1 MVNSV
6 AIRERIVKHNNNE
19 VVMVIFFIGLLSAC
33 GTENRP
39 PTTAQPLP
47 IEQTDPSSEAQFEY
61 LLQFNG
67 GRYVAEPALNEYLTA
82 IGGRLARLA
91 GYEVLKNQF
100 AVVNSHR
107 VDVWVSSEGRV
118 AITLGMLTTLSNEAE
133 LAALLG
139 HLLAHAAQQHSATA
153 IARGITITPELLAKK
168 AEHPYAQYIV
178 GAGLPVLAQQTIRY
192 NPVTEQKADYA
203 AITTMI
209 KAGYDPQAAVN
220 LQLKKSTDGAGKSHH
235 LNHYYPPN
243 RERLVTNRQHAHNH
257 PAGLTMAERSYQG
270 ALEKLLQYEKAYQQQ
285 PQLQQLLDQGK
296 AEAAYALAQELII
309 AAPDEGRFYALKGDA
324 LQQMWKITDA
334 IAAYNQALEH
344 DPRYFAYHLR
354 LAELHMVR
362 QDAVAA
368 QAALRNSIQQLP
380 TAKGYLW
387 LAQLAEQRGE
397 LIQAHEYYQR
407 AARSNTPLGQAAEK
421 ENQRIDFAKNP
432 NRYIHI
438 KHQRVESNKL
448 RLFVTNTNPYPVQI
462 ETLLL
467 NTDQTYRIRL
477 DQKIPAQSSI
487 SSTVT
492 ISDLGNIERITVD
505 RATLLP

>member
-1 MVNSV
+1 M
-6 AIRERIVKHNNNE
+6 KQFNNNM
-19 VVMVIFFIGLLSAC
+19 VVVIFFIGLLSAC

-39 PTTAQPLP
+39 STTAQPLP
-47 IEQTDPSSEAQFEY
+47 IEKTDPGSEAQFEY
-61 LLQFNG
+61 LLQFSG

-82 IGGRLARLA
+82 IGGRLTRLA

-107 VDVWVSSEGRV
+107 VDAWVSSEGRV

-192 NPVTEQKADYA
+192 NPVTEQKADHA
-203 AITTMI
+203 AMTTMI
-209 KAGYDPQAAVN
+209 KAGYDPQAAID
-220 LQLKKSTDGAGKSHH
+220 LQFKKSADAEGKIHW
-235 LNHYYPPN
+235 LNHYQPN
-243 RERLVTNRQHAHNH
+243 RERLVASRQHAHNH
-257 PAGLTMAERSYQG
+257 PSGLSMSESSYQD
-270 ALEKLLQYEKAYQQQ
+270 AIEQLSQYKEAYQQQ
-285 PQLQQLLDQGK
+285 PQLQQLLNQGQ
-296 AEAAYALAQELII
+296 AEAAYTLAQKLTL
-309 AAPDEGRFYALKGDA
+309 AVPHEGRFFALKGDA
-324 LQQMWKITDA
+324 LQQMDKIADA
-334 IAAYNQALEH
+334 IEAYNQALEH

-354 LAELHMVR
+354 LAELQML
-362 QDAVAA
+362 QQATVAA
-368 QAALRNSIQQLP
+368 QTTFLNSIQRLP

-387 LAQLAEQRGE
+387 LAQLAEQQGE
-397 LIQAHEYYQR
+397 LAQAQEYYQR
-407 AARSNTPLGQAAEK
+407 AARSNTPLGKQAEK
-421 ENQRIDFAKNP
+421 ETQKIDFAENP

-438 KHQRVESNKL
+438 KHQRVDSNKL
-448 RLFVTNTNPYPVQI
+448 RLFVTNINPHSVQI

-477 DQKIPAQSSI
+477 DQSIPAGNSI

-492 ISDLGNIERITVD
+492 INDLGEIQSIAVD
-505 RATLLP
+505 KAQLMP

>member
-1 MVNSV
+1 MKQISNN
-6 AIRERIVKHNNNE
+6 IV
-19 VVMVIFFIGLLSAC
+19 VIIFFIGLLSAC
-33 GTENRP
+33 GTDNRP
-39 PTTAQPLP
+39 PTTTQPLP
-47 IEQTDPSSEAQFEY
+47 IEQTDPSSEVQFEY

-67 GRYVAEPALNEYLTA
+67 GRYVADPALNEYLST
-82 IGGRLARLA
+82 IGGRLVRLA

-107 VDVWVSSEGRV
+107 VDAWVSSEGRV

-139 HLLAHAAQQHSATA
+139 HLLAHAAQQHSAIA
-153 IARGITITPELLAKK
+153 IARGITITPELLAQK
-168 AEHPYAQYIV
+168 AEHPDAQYIV
-178 GAGLPVLAQQTIRY
+178 GAVLPVLAQQTIRY
-192 NPVTEQKADYA
+192 NPITEQKADYA

-243 RERLVTNRQHAHNH
+243 RERLVANRQHAHNH

-285 PQLQQLLDQGK
+285 PQLQQLINQGK
-296 AEAAYALAQELII
+296 AEAAYALAKELIL

-324 LQQMWKITDA
+324 LQQMGEITAA

-344 DPRYFAYHLR
+344 DPRYFAYPLR
-354 LAELHMVR
+354 LAELHMAQ
-362 QDAVAA
+362 QDSVAT

-397 LIQAHEYYQR
+397 LIQAQEYYQR
-407 AARSNTPLGQAAEK
+407 AARSNTPLGQKAEK
-421 ENQRIDFAKNP
+421 AKQRIDFAQNP
-432 NRYIHI
+432 DRYLHI
-438 KHQRVESNKL
+438 KHQRADSNKL
-448 RLFVTNTNPYPVQI
+448 RLFVTNTNQYPVQI
-462 ETLLL
+462 EALLL
-467 NTDQTYRIRL
+467 ETDKIYRIRL

-487 SSTVT
+487 SRTVT
-492 ISDLGNIERITVD
+492 INDLGTIERITVD
-505 RATLLP
+505 KATLLP

>member
-1 MVNSV
+1 MKQMNSN
-6 AIRERIVKHNNNE
+6 I
-19 VVMVIFFIGLLSAC
+19 VMVIFFIGLLSAC
-33 GTENRP
+33 GTDNRP

-67 GRYVAEPALNEYLTA
+67 GRYVAEPTLNEYLTA
-82 IGGRLARLA
+82 IGGRLTRLA
-91 GYEVLKNQF
+91 GYEVLENQF

-107 VDVWVSSEGRV
+107 VDAWVSSEGRV
-118 AITLGMLTTLSNEAE
+118 AISRGMLTTLSNEAE

-139 HLLAHAAQQHSATA
+139 HLLAHAAQQHGATA
-153 IARGITITPELLAKK
+153 IARGITITPELLAQK
-168 AEHPYAQYIV
+168 AEHPYARYIV

-220 LQLKKSTDGAGKSHH
+220 LQLKKLIDVEGKTHRLSH
-235 LNHYYPPN
+235 YQPN
-243 RERLVTNRQHAHNH
+243 RERLVANRQHAHNH
-257 PAGLTMAERSYQG
+257 PAGLTMAEHSYQG

-285 PQLQQLLDQGK
+285 PQLQQLLDQGE
-296 AEAAYALAQELII
+296 AEAAYALAQELIP
-309 AAPDEGRFYALKGDA
+309 AAPGEGRFYALKGDA
-324 LQQMWKITDA
+324 LQQMGKITDA

-354 LAELHMVR
+354 LAELHMAQ
-362 QDAVAA
+362 QDSVAA

-387 LAQLAEQRGE
+387 LAQLAEQQGE

-407 AARSNTPLGQAAEK
+407 AARSNTPLGQEAKKEK
-421 ENQRIDFAKNP
+421 QRIDFAENP

-438 KHQRVESNKL
+438 KHQRVGSNKL
-448 RLFVTNTNPYPVQI
+448 RLFVTNTNPYSVQI

-467 NTDQTYRIRL
+467 NTEQTYRIRL
-477 DQKIPAQSSI
+477 DQKIPAQNSI

-492 ISDLGNIERITVD
+492 INELGKIGSITVD
-505 RATLLP
+505 KATLLP